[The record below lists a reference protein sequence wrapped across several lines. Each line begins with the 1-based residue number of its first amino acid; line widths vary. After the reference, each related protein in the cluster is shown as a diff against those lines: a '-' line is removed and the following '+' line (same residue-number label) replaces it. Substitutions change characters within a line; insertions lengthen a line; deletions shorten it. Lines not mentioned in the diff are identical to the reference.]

1 MTLEEGRLAGGGT
14 EPKYVDVDS
23 HALVALAAA
32 VAGVIVATGLARS
45 IPRTL
50 AATAIAT
57 LLALGLNPAVSVVE
71 RRLRAPRGLALAGV
85 IAAFVA
91 AMTVL
96 AFLLVPAAVEQIR
109 DLDDDIPSAVAEL
122 SDLPLV
128 GDRVAEAEVAARAE
142 RFLDEL
148 PARLLGDDTP
158 LIDVGRRAA
167 GGLLAG
173 GVTLLFAIGLL
184 LDGRKLAALAM
195 RLVPVNRRAR
205 AERLGDLGYRA
216 VGRYVAG
223 SLSVAVVAGL
233 FVLTLGLVMG
243 VPLTP
248 LLALWVMVWNLVP
261 QIGGAAGGIP
271 FVAFAFTQGA
281 VPGLVCAVAFVVYLQ
296 IENNILGP
304 LLVGSA
310 VKLSPPATMVAALIG
325 VSAGG
330 VVGALLAVPITGAA
344 KAVYMELRGDRV
356 AAQSD
361 EAEDDS

>member
-1 MTLEEGRLAGGGT
+1 MAVEEGRLV
-14 EPKYVDVDS
+14 ERRYVDADS
-23 HALVALAAA
+23 HALFALAATVAA
-32 VAGVIVATGLARS
+32 VIIATGLARS

-57 LLALGLNPAVSVVE
+57 LLALGLNPAVSALE
-71 RRLRAPRGLALAGV
+71 RRLRAPRGLALAAV
-85 IAAFVA
+85 LAVFVA
-91 AMTVL
+91 AVTVL
-96 AFLLVPAAVEQIR
+96 AFLLVPAAVEQIQ
-109 DLDDDIPSAVAEL
+109 DLDDDIPDAVAEL
-122 SDLPLV
+122 SDLPFV
-128 GDRVAEAEVAARAE
+128 GDQVAEAEVAARAE

-173 GVTLLFAIGLL
+173 GVTLLFAVGLL
-184 LDGRKLAALAM
+184 LDGRRLSGLAL
-195 RLVPVNRRAR
+195 RLVPERRRAR
-205 AERLGDLGYRA
+205 AEKLGDLGYRA

-261 QIGGAAGGIP
+261 QIGGAAGGLP

-281 VPGLVCAVAFVVYLQ
+281 VPGVVCAVAFVVYLQ

-356 AAQSD
+356 AAQS
-361 EAEDDS
+361 ESESPPE